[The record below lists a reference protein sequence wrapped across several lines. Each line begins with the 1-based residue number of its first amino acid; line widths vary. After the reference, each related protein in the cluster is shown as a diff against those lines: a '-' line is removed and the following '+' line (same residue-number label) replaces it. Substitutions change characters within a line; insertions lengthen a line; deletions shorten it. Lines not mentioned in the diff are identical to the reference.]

1 MNIFIALVAGLLPM
15 YIIHLSFWGIST
27 NLFEVLVW
35 LFFIGAWCTSSGRKT
50 IRAGYASLPLIYKI
64 WIVLFFVA
72 ATISAVISSNVHN
85 SLGILKGWVIT
96 PMIVG
101 LCMYSYA
108 REDAGLRKKIFH
120 ALIYSGVIVGLLGF
134 SRLGV
139 SDRIQSLYDVPN
151 SLALF
156 LVPVMVLVAWI
167 GARTKNVLYIL
178 YTIILCVAVVMT
190 QSFGALFAI
199 VTTTVSLIFLYRNSL
214 QKTMKIIGLSV
225 LVFGVAYLAFGL
237 ISGRVTY
244 LIHPFI
250 EGQTFNSITVRL
262 QLWDVGTRLIHGHP
276 ILGVGLGQFEPAYQQ
291 KLHELFFRQE
301 HERLQ
306 LWYPLQREF
315 VFRDPHNW
323 VISFWLNM
331 GILGFIGFGALNV
344 LAISNW
350 SRAIKNN
357 DIYAQAII
365 LALISIVWFGLVDTI
380 YWKNDLSALWWAFVF
395 FSLPSMPSRISKTL
409 EDYQGFQTSHH

>member
-1 MNIFIALVAGLLPM
+1 MNIFIALVAGLLPT

-27 NLFEVLVW
+27 NLFEVFVW
-35 LFFIGAWCTSSGRKT
+35 LFFIGAWCTSSGRKK
-50 IRAGYASLPLIYKI
+50 IRTGYASLPLVYKI

-72 ATISAVISSNVHN
+72 ATISVAISSNVHN

-96 PMIVG
+96 PAIVG

-120 ALIYSGVIVGLLGF
+120 TLIYSGVIVGLLGL

-156 LVPVMVLVAWI
+156 LTPIIVMTIWI
-167 GARTKNVLYIL
+167 GVRTKNTLYVLYAA
-178 YTIILCVAVVMT
+178 IICIAVIAT

-199 VTTTVSLIFLYRNSL
+199 VATVINIAFLYARSL
-214 QKTMKIIGLSV
+214 RKTVKIIAVFTVIFGGVYLVIGL
-225 LVFGVAYLAFGL
+225 F
-237 ISGRVTY
+237 SGRVEY
-244 LIHPFI
+244 LIRPFI
-250 EGQTFNSITVRL
+250 ESQFGNSITVRF
-262 QLWDVGTRLIHGHP
+262 QLWDVGARLLREHP
-276 ILGVGLGQFEPAYQQ
+276 ILGIGLGQFEPAYQQ
-291 KLHELFFRQE
+291 KLHELFFQQE

-323 VISFWLNM
+323 VISFWLNVGM
-331 GILGFIGFGALNV
+331 LGFISFGALNV

-380 YWKNDLSALWWAFVF
+380 YWKNDLSAQWWALLFLV
-395 FSLPSMPSRISKTL
+395 I
-409 EDYQGFQTSHH
+409 